1 MAALAPHDSAVVPR
15 PLEQYARG
23 FDDLFHT
30 HIQCRRFREYLAGL
44 LLPRDRTK
52 TLTALVGAEPIT
64 QAQTAPVQQL
74 QFFLSEADWDAEA
87 VTSRRI
93 AGLREEPLTTPH
105 AHGALVI
112 DETGDRKD
120 GTHTAHV
127 GYQYLGSIGKLGNG
141 IVAVTSLW
149 ADERVYSPL
158 PAARTALHAGRA
170 SGGRHAGPGV
180 APQAAARPGA
190 GGGCPR
196 RRHSLPRGGRRQ
208 PVR

>member
-1 MAALAPHDSAVVPR
+1 MAAFPAHDSAAVPL
-15 PLEQYARG
+15 PLDQYAQA

-30 HIQCRRFREYLAGL
+30 HIQRRRFREYLAGL
-44 LLPRDRTK
+44 LLPRDRPR

-87 VTSRRI
+87 VTSRGI

-158 PAARTALHAGRA
+158 HVRPYTPAARLVGGQPDPALR
-170 SGGRHAGPGV
+170 
-180 APQAAARPGA
+180 PQ
-190 GGGCPR
+190 
-196 RRHSLPRGGRRQ
+196 
-208 PVR
+208 